1 MSSNQ
6 DWASFCCPLCGSR
19 GDVRLSREA
28 QGCAAC
34 GANARYCGII
44 LALQDVAFD
53 GSRTPLILQPPRM
66 EVSAL
71 GISDSECYADLLGR
85 RLSYRNTFFHQA
97 PFLDVCAPASCAAW
111 AASDVIICSDVI
123 EHTAEPPPVVL
134 ANLCSMLKP
143 GGSVILSAPTWQM
156 PYSIEWYPGATELT
170 VAERETGRVVE
181 WRNRRGTLYTDDR
194 PNFHGGTG
202 DALERR
208 LLSHS
213 ELTTAARAAGFDTV
227 QTVPFAGEYG
237 YVWPLAPWP
246 DPTLRRS
253 VFDSRVLIL
262 TR

>member
-1 MSSNQ
+1 MHSDQ

-19 GDVRLSREA
+19 GDIRFSREA
-28 QGCAAC
+28 QGCAVC

-44 LALQDVAFD
+44 LAIQDVAFD
-53 GSRTPLILQPPRM
+53 GSRTPLILQSSRM

-71 GISDSECYADLLGR
+71 GISDSECYAGLLGQ
-85 RLSYRNTFFHQA
+85 RLSYQNTFFHQA
-97 PFLDVCAPASCAAW
+97 PFLDICARASCDAW

-123 EHTAEPPPVVL
+123 EHTAEPPSVVL

-170 VAERETGRVVE
+170 VSERETCRVVE
-181 WRNRRGTLYTDDR
+181 WRNRRGTLYIDDK

-208 LLSHS
+208 LLSHN
-213 ELTTAARAAGFDTV
+213 ELTVAARAAGFSTV
-227 QTVPFAGEYG
+227 QMVPFAGEYG
-237 YVWPLAPWP
+237 YVWPLVPWP
-246 DPTLRRS
+246 DPTLRRA